1 MNISDSADLA
11 PLDDLIALL
20 PKIEKAKERARL
32 GTALQKATATVERLD
47 RLPELMR
54 DLLILVEA
62 ADADFEE
69 ARSEI
74 GYALSEIIKM
84 GRVLGGEP
92 SIDDL
97 DAINQGGLARL
108 PLEVEKIENRIESVW
123 KKSVQDALGGQAALG
138 EVLNNIPGVEALGRD
153 LLMLAAQA
161 RAIQDPATAAAERV
175 KQRDALLE
183 KAAALNDRLLEVGVD
198 PPVDRKRCGK
208 GKGVP
213 VRVDSG

>member
-1 MNISDSADLA
+1 
-11 PLDDLIALL
+11 
-20 PKIEKAKERARL
+20 
-32 GTALQKATATVERLD
+32 
-47 RLPELMR
+47 MR

-123 KKSVQDALGGQAALG
+123 KRSVQDDLGGQAALG
-138 EVLNNIPGVEALGRD
+138 EEMGRGTC
-153 LLMLAAQA
+153 
-161 RAIQDPATAAAERV
+161 RERMCP
-175 KQRDALLE
+175 D
-183 KAAALNDRLLEVGVD
+183 
-198 PPVDRKRCGK
+198 
-208 GKGVP
+208 
-213 VRVDSG
+213 

>member
-47 RLPELMR
+47 RLPALMR

-74 GYALSEIIKM
+74 GYALSAIIK
-84 GRVLGGEP
+84 
-92 SIDDL
+92 
-97 DAINQGGLARL
+97 
-108 PLEVEKIENRIESVW
+108 KIV
-123 KKSVQDALGGQAALG
+123 
-138 EVLNNIPGVEALGRD
+138 
-153 LLMLAAQA
+153 
-161 RAIQDPATAAAERV
+161 RASCRERV
-175 KQRDALLE
+175 
-183 KAAALNDRLLEVGVD
+183 
-198 PPVDRKRCGK
+198 GK
-208 GKGVP
+208 YV
-213 VRVDSG
+213 